1 MLHSLQDASLTA
13 NEVIKAFLPDG
24 CQSTLHHNSECI
36 FRAILFCGES
46 ADAVKTIASANAAD
60 DDDDNINQTIYI
72 GAGVVVFLLFGMF
85 AMVIDIQSSRTRRR
99 DRVLMDRDRTNTV
112 RIDNP
117 TFGKGRD
124 DTATTTAP
132 AVSTATPDGN
142 QQQGVNGDGNHNDAR
157 PPSAGQISAAQSTT
171 FQGGDEDV
179 SSDSDAQS
187 ASCQD
192 WDTDEDSSDSD
203 AQPFQGED
211 TYAGAGVAPNSV
223 AQSTTFQGEDNY
235 EDVTPDSGAQSTTT
249 FQGEDTYQDVHT
261 TFQGEDT
268 YEDVTP
274 NNTHNTPFEGMGTYE
289 YVTADGAIDTRMAA
303 NATYESIATTS
314 SSSQEANYDTMA
326 TTYDQLPTLDAEEDD
341 E

>member
-1 MLHSLQDASLTA
+1 MLHSLLHASSTA
-13 NEVIKAFLPDG
+13 NDVIEALLPDG
-24 CQSTLHHNSECI
+24 CQSTLHQNSKCI
-36 FRAILFCGES
+36 FRAILFCGET
-46 ADAVKTIASANAAD
+46 ADAVQTIASANAAD
-60 DDDDNINQTIYI
+60 DDDNQKENTNKIIYI
-72 GAGVVVFLLFGMF
+72 GAGVVIFFLFGMF

-99 DRVLMDRDRTNTV
+99 GRVLMDRDITNTV

-117 TFGKGRD
+117 TFGKG
-124 DTATTTAP
+124 TTTAP
-132 AVSTATPDGN
+132 AVSTPTPDGN
-142 QQQGVNGDGNHNDAR
+142 QPQGVNDDGNHNDAR
-157 PPSAGQISAAQSTT
+157 PSSAGQISAAQSTT

-203 AQPFQGED
+203 AQTFQGED
-211 TYAGAGVAPNSV
+211 TGVAH
-223 AQSTTFQGEDNY
+223 
-235 EDVTPDSGAQSTTT
+235 STTT
-249 FQGEDTYQDVHT
+249 FQGEDTYQDVPGAQST

-274 NNTHNTPFEGMGTYE
+274 NNMAQNTPFAGIDTYE
-289 YVTADGAIDTRMAA
+289 DFTVDGTIDTRMAA

-314 SSSQEANYDTMA
+314 SSSQDANYDTMA

>member
-1 MLHSLQDASLTA
+1 MLHSLLHASSTA
-13 NEVIKAFLPDG
+13 NDVIEALLPDG
-24 CQSTLHHNSECI
+24 CQSTLHQNSECI
-36 FRAILFCGES
+36 FRAILFCGET
-46 ADAVKTIASANAAD
+46 ADAVQTIASANAAD
-60 DDDDNINQTIYI
+60 DDDNQKENTNKIIYI

-99 DRVLMDRDRTNTV
+99 GRVLMDRDITNTV

-117 TFGKGRD
+117 TFGKG
-124 DTATTTAP
+124 TTTAP
-132 AVSTATPDGN
+132 AVSTPTPDGN
-142 QQQGVNGDGNHNDAR
+142 QPQGVNDDGNHR
-157 PPSAGQISAAQSTT
+157 
-171 FQGGDEDV
+171 DEDA

-203 AQPFQGED
+203 AQTFQGED
-211 TYAGAGVAPNSV
+211 TGVAH
-223 AQSTTFQGEDNY
+223 
-235 EDVTPDSGAQSTTT
+235 STTT
-249 FQGEDTYQDVHT
+249 FQGEDTYQDVPGAQST
-261 TFQGEDT
+261 TFHGEGT

-274 NNTHNTPFEGMGTYE
+274 NNMAQNTPFAGIDTYE
-289 YVTADGAIDTRMAA
+289 DFTEDGTIDTRMAA

-314 SSSQEANYDTMA
+314 SSSQDASYDTMA